1 MVNNRGNFVWLV
13 NPLKSCRIA
22 KDDRQ
27 LCETSINISLI
38 QFYCFYFRYFFI
50 LFFFYCENNALWVN
64 TSSFMRILA
73 TTFFMVEIL
82 SS

>member
-1 MVNNRGNFVWLV
+1 MVNNRENFVWLV
-13 NPLKSCRIA
+13 NALKSCRIA
-22 KDDRQ
+22 KDSWQTALWDFHEHFSHSV
-27 LCETSINISLI
+27 LLLLFSL
-38 QFYCFYFRYFFI
+38 FFN
-50 LFFFYCENNALWVN
+50 FFFYLENNALWMN

>member
-27 LCETSINISLI
+27 LCETSMNISLI

-50 LFFFYCENNALWVN
+50 LFFYCENNALWMN
-64 TSSFMRILA
+64 RSSFMRILA